1 MHQKEMNLQQQQ
13 DQGICPILGEMCKHN
28 AEQVSARVDYEKKYM
43 TIQLNCY
50 SNSRTCHGLS
60 RN

>member
-28 AEQVSARVDYEKKYM
+28 AEQVSARVDYETKIYDNP
-43 TIQLNCY
+43 IEL
-50 SNSRTCHGLS
+50 L
-60 RN
+60 